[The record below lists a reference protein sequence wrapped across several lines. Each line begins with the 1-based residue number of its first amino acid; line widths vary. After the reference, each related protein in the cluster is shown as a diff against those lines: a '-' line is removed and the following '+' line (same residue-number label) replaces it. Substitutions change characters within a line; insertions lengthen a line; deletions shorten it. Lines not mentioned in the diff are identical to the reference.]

1 MSIAIN
7 QNKCVGCKRCLAVC
21 PGSLIKF
28 KEEEKKAFM
37 KYPKECWGCT
47 SCVKECKFGAI
58 ALYLG
63 ADIGGRGSK
72 LTISEEGDIVH
83 WNIEKPNGELHVI
96 DVNRKDSNQ
105 Y

>member
-7 QNKCVGCKRCLAVC
+7 KDKCIGCKRCLYVC

-28 KEEEKKAFM
+28 TVDKKAFI
-37 KYPKECWGCT
+37 KYPEYCWGCA
-47 SCVKECKFGAI
+47 SCLKECGNGAI

-63 ADIGGRGSK
+63 ADIGGNGSK
-72 LTISEEGDIVH
+72 LNTSFEGDMVH
-83 WNIEKPNGELHVI
+83 WLIEKSNGEKIVI